1 MSFKIK
7 NNIQESTDKISLV
20 LEGELDISN
29 TAKFKKK
36 AMDIYDSDPK
46 DMEMDL
52 EGLDYLDST
61 GLGAFIYLLKH
72 AQENGHQITLM
83 NVKPNI
89 KKLFTIT
96 KLDELF
102 VFEGGSHDQG

>member
-7 NNIQESTDKISLV
+7 NNTNDQMDKIF
-20 LEGELDISN
+20 LELSGELDISH
-29 TAKFKKK
+29 TSKFKKK
-36 AMDIYDSDPK
+36 VIDIYDSDPK

-52 EGLDYLDST
+52 KGLEYLDST

-72 AQENGHQITLM
+72 AQENGHKITLK

-102 VFEGGSHDQG
+102 VFEGGNHDQG